1 MFIKFNFVTGGRE
14 IKYSTLILYL
24 LLRVHDGSVHSKLNN
39 RHIIAQT
46 AFLLLFSFCCFL
58 ALPLANWSTFI
69 DNTTT
74 TSIQFSWQNLS
85 PLLGQQISHYFVVL
99 KNGYGYRSSLN
110 GNIMSGNTTSH
121 VLSGLSGYTEYR
133 LSVVG
138 VDVNGTAYNSTE
150 VTVWTDEGGTYFIN
164 IIKT

>member
-1 MFIKFNFVTGGRE
+1 M
-14 IKYSTLILYL
+14 
-24 LLRVHDGSVHSKLNN
+24 
-39 RHIIAQT
+39 
-46 AFLLLFSFCCFL
+46 
-58 ALPLANWSTFI
+58 ANWSTFI

-99 KNGYGYRSSLN
+99 KSVNGSSLK

-121 VLSGLSGYTEYR
+121 VFPGLSGYTKYR
-133 LSVVG
+133 LSVIG
-138 VDVNGTAYNSTE
+138 VNVNGTAYNSTE
-150 VTVWTDEGGTYFIN
+150 VTVRTGEGGTYSIN